1 MNNLAGDRRGAL
13 REALVGAS
21 ATALI
26 VALTIT
32 FAHAQELP
40 APIQAPG
47 ETALLTVHA
56 EGAQIYECKADAA
69 GKVAWALREPIA
81 TLLQDGKT
89 IGRHYAGPKWELAD
103 AGGVQ
108 GKVEAKAP
116 GAAASDIAWLRLS
129 VAAHF
134 GRGLLSDAT
143 TVQRINTRGGAL
155 DGACEAAGVL
165 RSVAYSADYVFL
177 KK

>member
-1 MNNLAGDRRGAL
+1 MQPARSRGHCA
-13 REALVGAS
+13 
-21 ATALI
+21 
-26 VALTIT
+26 
-32 FAHAQELP
+32 
-40 APIQAPG
+40 
-47 ETALLTVHA
+47 
-56 EGAQIYECKADAA
+56 K
-69 GKVAWALREPIA
+69 PIA

-116 GAAASDIAWLRLS
+116 GAASSDIAWLRLS

-134 GRGLLSDAT
+134 GHGLLSDAT
-143 TVQRINTRGGAL
+143 TVQRINTHGGAL
-155 DGACEAAGVL
+155 DGACKAAGVL